1 MPKGHEETNE
11 RSESDSLQLNKTIDR
26 RSFLAATGGAVA
38 ATSVAGC
45 LGSGGDDVVK
55 VGVLSPLSGDW
66 TVYGE
71 AHSRGFELAVQEI
84 NNNDGINGADI
95 EIVLRDTETKP
106 SVVTEQAN
114 ELIRSEDVDVIAGTF
129 SSAERNAAA
138 PVVTENDIPLL
149 YPTFYEG
156 QSQEFFPGACNEL
169 LFMFGPVPA
178 QQSDPWMDHMISEYG
193 DRFYMIGSDYVWPQ
207 ETNRRVRNTLE
218 EMGGTV
224 VGEEYIPLGTSDFS
238 SPLDDIQNAEPD
250 IVFGTLTGQDT
261 INFGRQ
267 FYNQELNEEIAYW
280 TVDDEEFATEGK
292 GPEAAA
298 GTYVSFDYFQAIDT
312 PENNE
317 FIEKVQDEYGSDAG
331 MNTVGAAMYN
341 AGHALAQAAN
351 EVGSVGTDDLIDG
364 LEGLTFQGPQG
375 EITMREKDHQAV
387 LPSYLVRVNE
397 DFTGY
402 EDMFEI
408 IDSVGPTEPGEADC
422 DFPLKR
428 EE

>member
-1 MPKGHEETNE
+1 MVGDNNGREKPHNE
-11 RSESDSLQLNKTIDR
+11 KNTIASR
-26 RSFLAATGGAVA
+26 RNYLKAAAGAV
-38 ATSVAGC
+38 SVSLAGC
-45 LGSGGDDVVK
+45 IGGLGGGGEGVT

-71 AHSRGFELAVQEI
+71 AHSRGFELAI
-84 NNNDGINGADI
+84 NEVNENGGINGEDV
-95 EIVLRDTETKP
+95 EMVLEDTQTEP
-106 SVVTEQAN
+106 RVVTEKAN
-114 ELIRSEDVDVIAGTF
+114 ELVRQEDVDVLAGTF

-138 PVVTENDIPLL
+138 PVATENDVPLL

-156 QSQEFFPGACNEL
+156 QSQDYFPGACNEL

-178 QQSDPWMDHMISEYG
+178 QQSDPWMEYMTSEYG

-224 VGEEYIPLGTSDFS
+224 VEEEYIPLGTSDFS
-238 SPLDDIQNAEPD
+238 SPLSRIADSDAD
-250 IVFGTLTGQDT
+250 IVFGTLTGTDT

-267 FYNQELNEEIAYW
+267 FYNAELNEQFTYW

-292 GPEAAA
+292 GPEASA
-298 GTYVSFDYFQAIDT
+298 GTYVSFDYFQTIDSE
-312 PENNE
+312 ENNQ
-317 FIEKVQDEYGSDAG
+317 FIEKVKNEYGEDEG

-341 AGHALAQAAN
+341 VGHMLAQAAN
-351 EVGSVGTDDLIDG
+351 DAGSAEADDIIDG
-364 LEGLTFQGPQG
+364 LEGLTYTGPQG
-375 EITMREKDHQAV
+375 EIEMREKDHQAV
-387 LPSYLVRVNE
+387 LPSYLVRVTENW
-397 DFTGY
+397 TNY

-408 IDSVGPTEPGEADC
+408 VDSTGPVDPGEAEC
-422 DFPLKR
+422 DFPLDR